1 LRIEIAK
8 EVFESYPNYRRYVV
22 LAKGVDNSGKDEEL
36 EGMLREKEQ
45 AVRSCEDLS
54 NYKEHPRILAWR
66 KVFEDMNLNPNRFP
80 PSIANLVKRVRSGK
94 DLPFVNKLVCIFN
107 IVSLKYIVPCGGDDL
122 SVVRGTLLLG
132 QAAGDE
138 TYNPLGKP
146 QETETPAPGEIILYD
161 TGTKDV
167 FCRGW
172 CWKNGDSSK
181 ITPETKVVAINIDAM
196 MDVVPQEEHRRA
208 AFEVAEL
215 VKSKCGGEVDV
226 WLLSPEKRWLDIEF

>member
-1 LRIEIAK
+1 
-8 EVFESYPNYRRYVV
+8 
-22 LAKGVDNSGKDEEL
+22 
-36 EGMLREKEQ
+36 
-45 AVRSCEDLS
+45 
-54 NYKEHPRILAWR
+54 
-66 KVFEDMNLNPNRFP
+66 
-80 PSIANLVKRVRSGK
+80 
-94 DLPFVNKLVCIFN
+94 KLVCIFN

-122 SVVRGTLLLG
+122 SVVKGTLLLG
-132 QAAGDE
+132 QAVGDE

-226 WLLSPEKRWLDIEF
+226 RLLSPEKRWLDIEF

>member
-1 LRIEIAK
+1 MRIEIAK

-22 LAKGVDNSGKDEEL
+22 LAKGVDNSGADEEL
-36 EGMLREKEQ
+36 ERMLREREQ
-45 AVRSCEDLS
+45 AVRSCENLS

-80 PSIANLVKRVRSGK
+80 PSIANLVKRVKSGK

-122 SVVRGTLLLG
+122 DVVKGTLLLG
-132 QAAGDE
+132 RAAGDE
-138 TYNPLGKP
+138 TYRHLGKP
-146 QETETPAPGEIILYD
+146 QEIENPVPGEIILYD

-181 ITPETKVVAINIDAM
+181 IMPETKNVAINIDAM
-196 MDVVPQEEHRRA
+196 IDVVPQEEHQRA

-215 VKSKCGGEVDV
+215 VKSKCGGEATVK
-226 WLLSPEKRWLDIEF
+226 LLSPEENGFDVCI

>member
-54 NYKEHPRILAWR
+54 NYKEHPRILVWR

-107 IVSLKYIVPCGGDDL
+107 IVSLKYIVPCGDRK
-122 SVVRGTLLLG
+122 SVV
-132 QAAGDE
+132 
-138 TYNPLGKP
+138 
-146 QETETPAPGEIILYD
+146 
-161 TGTKDV
+161 
-167 FCRGW
+167 
-172 CWKNGDSSK
+172 
-181 ITPETKVVAINIDAM
+181 
-196 MDVVPQEEHRRA
+196 
-208 AFEVAEL
+208 
-215 VKSKCGGEVDV
+215 
-226 WLLSPEKRWLDIEF
+226 